1 MWCLSQNSRNFRPVN
16 CVPLS
21 VIMELGTP
29 IWWMI
34 SVKNGTACLT
44 LILVMG
50 QTSIH
55 VKNLWIAT
63 SKWVKPPGAFCRGPT
78 RSRPQTA
85 KGQVM
90 GIVCR
95 A

>member
-1 MWCLSQNSRNFRPVN
+1 MN

-21 VIMELGTP
+21 VIMEFGTP
-29 IWWMI
+29 NRWMI
-34 SVKNGTACLT
+34 SVKNSTACSA

-50 QTSIH
+50 RTSIH
-55 VKNLWIAT
+55 LENLSIAT
-63 SKWVKPPGAFCRGPT
+63 STWVKPPGAFCRGPT

-90 GIVCR
+90 GIVCK
-95 A
+95 AWAG